1 MEAVV
6 KYIKVRYN
14 TLSLLSILVSPN
26 FSQFIR
32 ESVRFVHF
40 LTKYSFFKF
49 QLFQIPASSGNFYFK
64 LRQILASSNSGSH
77 RRPLVSGCEK
87 FWLLQFLKNSS
98 FSRFQLQKIPASP
111 NSGFLRRPILKQ
123 AAKNSGF
130 EEFCLWLLCP
140 HCRLHWHSWL
150 KVV

>member
-6 KYIKVRYN
+6 FDMKFRDN
-14 TLSLLSILVSPN
+14 TLFTNPIFFFQILLPAL
-26 FSQFIR
+26 FFQFIR
-32 ESVRFVHF
+32 RPACFVHF
-40 LTKYSFFKF
+40 LTNYSFFKF
-49 QLFQIPASSGNFYFK
+49 QLFQIPASSGNYYFK

-130 EEFCLWLLCP
+130 EEFCL
-140 HCRLHWHSWL
+140 
-150 KVV
+150 